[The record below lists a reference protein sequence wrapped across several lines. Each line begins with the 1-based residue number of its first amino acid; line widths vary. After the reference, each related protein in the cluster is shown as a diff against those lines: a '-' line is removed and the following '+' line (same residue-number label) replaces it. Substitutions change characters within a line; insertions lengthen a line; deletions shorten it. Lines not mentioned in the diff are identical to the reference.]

1 MNTSLSKGQIQL
13 IRELHQKEG
22 RRSQGLFIVEGEKL
36 LSELIESTFKI
47 QAIYHT
53 ADYDLT
59 IVKKAGNSVQVSQK
73 ELERISALKSPNKV
87 LATVMIPDSV
97 PINSHKLIYCC
108 NTQDPGNVG
117 TILRIANWYGITDV
131 IFTAGSVD
139 IFSPKVVQATM
150 GSIFRV
156 SCHYDDKFDRV
167 RQLKQEGYTI
177 YGADMKGNDL
187 REVGFKDKCVMV
199 MGSESHGIPDELKEI
214 IDTFVT
220 IPKMGESD
228 SLNVGV
234 ACGIICQKM
243 IFN

>member
-22 RRSQGLFIVEGEKL
+22 RKTQGLFIVEGEKL
-36 LSELIESTFKI
+36 LSELMGSTFKI

-53 ADYDLT
+53 ADYDAA
-59 IVKKAGNSVQVSQK
+59 IVKSLESVQISQK
-73 ELERISALKSPNKV
+73 ELERISTLKSPNKV
-87 LATVMIPDSV
+87 LATVAIPDSV
-97 PINSHKLIYCC
+97 PVTSDKLIYCC

-117 TILRIANWYGITDV
+117 TILRIANWYGITDI

-139 IFSPKVVQATM
+139 VFSPKVVQATM

-167 RQLKQEGYTI
+167 KQLKQAGYTI
-177 YGADMKGNDL
+177 YGADMNGNDL
-187 REVGFKDKCVMV
+187 REVGFNNKCVMV
-199 MGSESHGIPDELKEI
+199 MGSESHGIPDELKGI

-220 IPKMGESD
+220 IPKKGQSD